1 MNTLETA
8 RAEAK
13 IADTVLVESV
23 KGVVGVVME
32 AEMASFAARRKR
44 RCRRW
49 DLGGEKVGR
58 ETWKE
63 GSGVQWGAWRVGF
76 GVLRRRVWEA
86 IREAIGEVSGN
97 EDYAVKGT
105 RSNLSGLPWF

>member
-13 IADTVLVESV
+13 IADTVRVESV
-23 KGVVGVVME
+23 KGVVGVVVE

-44 RCRRW
+44 RRRRW

-58 ETWKE
+58 E
-63 GSGVQWGAWRVGF
+63 S
-76 GVLRRRVWEA
+76 
-86 IREAIGEVSGN
+86 
-97 EDYAVKGT
+97 
-105 RSNLSGLPWF
+105 